1 MKVFPSV
8 ASHNEPYL
16 VEVDV
21 FVNRIKPQVP
31 RIIAIYLLN
40 GTTLVGNLKSI
51 NSKEIILSV
60 EKKEFTVPL
69 VSVGK
74 VLFRNVPE
82 EFKDVVNSGRSGVL
96 LRNGDFIDG
105 EVKEVDEDIVSLYS
119 TLLGV
124 RRLSI
129 RLNVVAMVLGKPKL
143 ARPDVK
149 IITRYGSEIKG
160 SSIKFEQENI
170 KLKEEILGEVEF
182 PYRDLA
188 EIEFVNRN
196 Q

>member
-1 MKVFPSV
+1 M
-8 ASHNEPYL
+8 
-16 VEVDV
+16 
-21 FVNRIKPQVP
+21 
-31 RIIAIYLLN
+31 
-40 GTTLVGNLKSI
+40 
-51 NSKEIILSV
+51 
-60 EKKEFTVPL
+60 
-69 VSVGK
+69 
-74 VLFRNVPE
+74 
-82 EFKDVVNSGRSGVL
+82 
-96 LRNGDFIDG
+96 
-105 EVKEVDEDIVSLYS
+105 SLYS

-124 RRLSI
+124 KRRLSI